1 MKTFLE
7 CFPCFMQ
14 QALRAGKISTQDPLL
29 LQKILVEVGGMFA
42 DIPLQSTPPQT
53 GRLIYQ
59 KISELTGIAD
69 PYAASKQK
77 NMQQVAELYP
87 HFRQLVQASADP
99 LRQAVH
105 LAIAGNVIDLG
116 VNRDFEI
123 QSAVDEILQQD
134 FAIDDYEL
142 FRQKIAEAE
151 NILYLGDNSAETYF
165 DKLLLEVIDKP
176 IIYAVKERP
185 IINDATRVE
194 AQKAG
199 IDQFAQIISS
209 GSDAPG
215 TILPLCN
222 REFLQ
227 KFQEA
232 DLIISKGQG
241 NFEGLSEQAA
251 PIFFLLRAKCSV
263 IAAELAVPLDSLILK
278 YQSWGE

>member
-1 MKTFLE
+1 
-7 CFPCFMQ
+7 MQ

-123 QSAVDEILQQD
+123 QSAVEQILQQD

-199 IDQFAQIISS
+199 IEQFAQIISS